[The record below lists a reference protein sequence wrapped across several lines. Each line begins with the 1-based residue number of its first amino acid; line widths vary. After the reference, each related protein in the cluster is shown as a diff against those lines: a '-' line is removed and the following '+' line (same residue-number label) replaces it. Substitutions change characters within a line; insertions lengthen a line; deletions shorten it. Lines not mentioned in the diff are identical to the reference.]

1 MRCDAFAQERMWL
14 LDQVDPGA
22 ASCHL
27 FHTADIEGSLAS
39 AHLARALDEVVR
51 RHSILRTTFAAPGG
65 IPEPVVSPAAPRPLP
80 LVDLAGLPEPSWK
93 TELARLS
100 TEERRRP
107 FDLAAGPLLRVAL
120 VRLAVGRILVP
131 SLPAETAV

>member
-1 MRCDAFAQERMWL
+1 MPAI
-14 LDQVDPGA
+14 
-22 ASCHL
+22 
-27 FHTADIEGSLAS
+27 TADPFGGPEEPVS
-39 AHLARALDEVVR
+39 A
-51 RHSILRTTFAAPGG
+51 RTTFAAPGG

-107 FDLAAGPLLRVAL
+107 FDLAAGPLLRVSL
-120 VRLAVGRILVP
+120 VRLAAGRILVP
-131 SLPAETAV
+131 SSPDETAVREETP